1 MMRSTTRI
9 ALAAAFFLF
18 GMLPSSA
25 TATSISIAV
34 ASNFAPAIRDIAAQ
48 FEVRSGQ
55 SVRIISAS
63 TGKLYAQI
71 INGAPFDA
79 LFAADAER
87 PQLLEA
93 AGQGVAGSRFTYAIG
108 RLVLWS
114 RNPALNESNCRTQLE
129 NLGQQRLAIA
139 NPAIAPYGMAAK
151 ETLMSLDLWG
161 RVESQLVVGEN
172 IAQTLQFVSSGN
184 AILGFI
190 AGTQTLDARL
200 PQATCHWPVP
210 RELHLPIEQQAIL
223 LQRAANNS
231 VVANFMAFL
240 RSSAG
245 RIIIERHGYALP
257 N

>member
-1 MMRSTTRI
+1 MTTV
-9 ALAAAFFLF
+9 FFLLC
-18 GMLPSSA
+18 MLPFSV

-34 ASNFAPAIRDIAAQ
+34 ASNFAPAIRDIAEQ
-48 FEVRSGQ
+48 FELQSGQ

-79 LFAADAER
+79 LFAADTER
-87 PQLLEA
+87 PRLLEA

-108 RLVLWS
+108 HLVLWS
-114 RNPALNESNCRTQLE
+114 RNPALSKANCRRRLE

-139 NPAIAPYGMAAK
+139 NPAIAPYGMAAR
-151 ETLMSLDLWG
+151 ETLMSLDLWD

-200 PQATCHWPVP
+200 PEATCNWSVP
-210 RELHLPIEQQAIL
+210 EELHQPIEQQAIL
-223 LQRAANNS
+223 LQRAAENL
-231 VVANFMAFL
+231 VATSFMNFL

-245 RIIIERHGYALP
+245 RTIIQRHGYILP
-257 N
+257 TE